1 MAKLDTPYHMNMG
14 VMKVLILVEPFLVII
29 TIYLHVV
36 YLLYLYAQEKRRRIE
51 K

>member
-1 MAKLDTPYHMNMG
+1 
-14 VMKVLILVEPFLVII
+14 MKVPILVEPFLVII
-29 TIYLHVV
+29 TIYLV